1 VDLKKAILLALGRLS
16 VMVLGLF
23 WGTPLYATHIYGG
36 DLTYQHLGNNQY
48 TVRLVVYRDCG
59 PTNVNGT
66 DFDSEVYI
74 GVFDF
79 QNNLYDVLTVPLT
92 ANSTTLLPSQ
102 LENPCFTI
110 PPNVCVEQ
118 AIYLTNVTLPFDPN
132 GYTLSYQRC
141 CRNTSIDNI
150 VQNANSLAGMTLT
163 TQIPGTNLV
172 SVQNSSPT
180 FNSVPPTSLC
190 LNAPFYYSAAATDVD
205 GDQLVYSFCN
215 PLNGGTQNTPAPN
228 PPDSPPYNSI
238 AWSAGFSAGNPITA
252 NPAFSINS
260 ATGYITG
267 TATQLG
273 TYALAI
279 CVAEYRNGILI
290 NTIRRDYQINVNM
303 CNPNTG
309 AQVAVSNA
317 PGGQQV
323 DFCAGLEVPFINN
336 SFNSASYHWDFGVP
350 TIEDDT
356 SNAFEPVYTYDVPGI
371 YTVTLVTNP
380 GWECADTA
388 SILYTAIQ
396 TFVPNISTL
405 SIDCINGEVAYDL
418 DHGLDAAQFPALL
431 NFQWDFPAGTSPSS
445 SDVAMPQDVIFPE
458 SSSNYDIT
466 LTIDNE
472 GCVGTQ
478 TVNIVNDPEPSAV
491 IADQTAFCEG
501 LTYNF
506 INNSADAISYWWEFN
521 SPAQGDFSNEI
532 NPSFTFPDTGL
543 YLVQLIAYGTNA
555 CPDTAWAPIHIF
567 GNLAPTFNEQIPQ
580 CLSTNSFDFVAQ
592 GATTNSATFQWS
604 FPPEAN
610 LQNSVQESV
619 NNIEFNGAGS
629 FPVSITI
636 QENGCTETYTADV
649 WVVEDPTVLVT
660 TDNAEGCPSLYTNF
674 YATPNS
680 ETQVFYEWNFGDDG
694 TSTNEDPTHVYTQSG
709 WFDVTLHAY
718 TISGCVADIYV
729 NLNDAV
735 NVHPV
740 PQPGFVVNPMEVS
753 IDNPVVNIIDSS
765 QFASECVYYTSDG
778 STLPGF
784 NVTYGFTQAGRQTI
798 TQVLTNEWGCTA
810 TTSGYVYI
818 GGSVFFAPNSFTP
831 NQDGVNDA
839 WQPVATGIK
848 TYEIQIYNRW
858 GEIVFASNDIAKP
871 WMGES
876 MGTEYFVPDGIYNYV
891 ITYFDMLEKPTVL
904 KGTINIQ
911 R

>member
-1 VDLKKAILLALGRLS
+1 MLPWMGRLLA
-16 VMVLGLF
+16 MVF
-23 WGTPLYATHIYGG
+23 CMFCSTSAWATHIYGG

-74 GVFDF
+74 GIFDY
-79 QNNLYDVLTVPLT
+79 QNNLYDLLTVPLSSSNT
-92 ANSTTLLPSQ
+92 SLLPSQ
-102 LENPCFTI
+102 LENPCFTV

-132 GYTLSYQRC
+132 GYTLTYQRC

-150 VQNANSLAGMTLT
+150 VQNANFLAGMTLT

-190 LNAPFYYSAAATDVD
+190 LNAPFFYSAAATDVD

-215 PLNGGTQNTPAPN
+215 PLNGGSQNTPAPN
-228 PPDSPPYNSI
+228 PPDSPPYNSV

-252 NPAFSINS
+252 NPGFTINS
-260 ATGYITG
+260 STGFITG

-279 CVAEYRNGILI
+279 CVAEYRNGALI

-350 TIEDDT
+350 NIANDT
-356 SNAFEPVYTYDVPGI
+356 SNLFEPVYTYTTPGI

-388 SILYTAIQ
+388 SIVYTAIE
-396 TFVPNISTL
+396 TFTPNITLAATHCINNAMAYDFISGLDISTL
-405 SIDCINGEVAYDL
+405 PTLTQFNWSFPNGSNPLNSSLAEPQNIVLPELLMTYDIGLSIDNQGCIGSQTITINNDPPTVANVPPQSVFCAGNTY
-418 DHGLDAAQFPALL
+418 QFENTSSNA
-431 NFQWDFPAGTSPSS
+431 NAYYWDFNTPMNG
-445 SDVAMPQDVIFPE
+445 
-458 SSSNYDIT
+458 
-466 LTIDNE
+466 DNSTDLAP
-472 GCVGTQ
+472 V
-478 TVNIVNDPEPSAV
+478 
-491 IADQTAFCEG
+491 
-501 LTYNF
+501 
-506 INNSADAISYWWEFN
+506 
-521 SPAQGDFSNEI
+521 
-532 NPSFTFPDTGL
+532 FTFPDTGL
-543 YLVQLIAYGTNA
+543 YQIQMIAFGTNA
-555 CPDTAWAPIHIF
+555 CPDTISLPIHIF
-567 GNLAPTFNEQIPQ
+567 GNLDPFFDHPAPQ
-580 CLSTNSFDFVAQ
+580 CFSSNEFDFAAE
-592 GATTNSATFQWS
+592 GATTAQAIFTWN
-604 FPPEAN
+604 FPSGAN
-610 LQNSVQESV
+610 LSSSSNEMV
-619 NNIEFNGAGS
+619 NNISFNAPGTYN
-629 FPVSITI
+629 VSVTI
-636 QENGCTETYTADV
+636 EENGCIETFSDDI
-649 WVVEDPTVLVT
+649 WVVEDPAVAVTVQ
-660 TDNAEGCPSLYTNF
+660 NNEGCPSLYTNF
-674 YATPNS
+674 NTVPTS
-680 ETQVFYEWNFGDDG
+680 ETQVFYEWDFGDDG
-694 TSTNEDPTHVYTQSG
+694 TSTNQNPTHVYTQSG
-709 WFDVTLHAY
+709 VYDVSLHAY

-740 PQPGFVVNPMEVS
+740 PQPGFVVNPIEVS
-753 IDNPVVNIIDSS
+753 IDNPVVSITDSS
-765 QFASECVYYTSDG
+765 NFATACVYYTSDG
-778 STLPGF
+778 ATLPGF
-784 NVTYGFTQAGRQTI
+784 EVTYGFTEAGRQTI

-810 TTSGYVYI
+810 TTYGYVFI
-818 GGSVFFAPNSFTP
+818 GGSVFFAPNSFSP
-831 NQDGVNDA
+831 NQDGINDA
-839 WQPVATGIK
+839 WKPVATGIK
-848 TYEIQIYNRW
+848 TYQIQIYNRW
-858 GEIVFASNDIAKP
+858 GDVVFTSNDIEKA
-871 WMGES
+871 WMGEG
-876 MGTEYFVPDGIYNYV
+876 MGSEYFVPDGIYNYV